1 MYSNRLKYFGVGL
14 GERNYCL
21 FVYILLKYLV
31 NISEYKIMK
40 Y

>member
-14 GERNYCL
+14 GERYHCL

-31 NISEYKIMK
+31 NICE
-40 Y
+40 